1 MVLDDFGG
9 SSLEDGCAVLP
20 RCAQSESMFGGLMIY
35 RKRLLFLM
43 IGLCVLD
50 DISPYIKTTIFHNMQ
65 DISLHS
71 L

>member
-1 MVLDDFGG
+1 
-9 SSLEDGCAVLP
+9 
-20 RCAQSESMFGGLMIY
+20 
-35 RKRLLFLM
+35 M